1 MQKWGY
7 IHLENLSV
15 IRLRNSFLFDKTKKK
30 NFESQEFKKKIKLV
44 FEGLKKDSDKVA
56 TYESIYGQLG
66 SETRCYRWGN
76 IKHYF
81 FKFFGPKIYS
91 FVDIYKEASHCFVFL
106 FRGLL

>member
-30 NFESQEFKKKIKLV
+30 NIESQEFIKKIKLV

-56 TYESIYGQLG
+56 TYQSIYGQLG